1 MPRIVIIGASGSGK
15 TTLARKL
22 AQRLGIA
29 HAELDELH
37 WGPDWTARPDFRQR
51 VRDFVRS
58 DDWVLDGGYSDVR
71 DIVWG
76 RADTIVWLD
85 YPMRLVFTRVLR
97 RTIARWW
104 NRDVLWSGNRERMW
118 GQLTQPDSILLW
130 VINTWRLRRRDYP
143 RLLRSAEFA
152 HATRVRLRSPRAA
165 ERWLD
170 SFTAGVYSRA

>member
-15 TTLARKL
+15 TTLARTL
-22 AQRLGIA
+22 SQRLGIA

-37 WGPDWTARPDFRQR
+37 WGPNWTPRPNFRDR

-58 DDWVLDGGYSDVR
+58 DAWVLDGGYSSVR

-97 RTIARWW
+97 RTFARWW

-118 GQLTQPDSILLW
+118 VQLTQPDSLLLW

-143 RLLRSAEFA
+143 RLFRSREFA

-170 SFTAGVYSRA
+170 SFTAGVYSWA